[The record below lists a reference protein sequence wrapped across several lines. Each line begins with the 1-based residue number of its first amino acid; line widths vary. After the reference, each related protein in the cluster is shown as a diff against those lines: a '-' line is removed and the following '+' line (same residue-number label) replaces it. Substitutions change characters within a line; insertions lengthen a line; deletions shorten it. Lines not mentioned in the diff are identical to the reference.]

1 MHDVVKP
8 THQARPVTIPDIK
21 GVLTSG
27 VAGPMRDEGFIMK
40 PIDRTCPGTIKGAVT
55 DNGAQERGP
64 GEVDEVEPSPA
75 GG

>member
-1 MHDVVKP
+1 MYDVVKP
-8 THQARPVTIPDIK
+8 THQARPVTIK

-27 VAGPMRDEGFIMK
+27 VAGPTRDEGFIMK

-55 DNGAQERGP
+55 DNGAYERGP